1 MRCNDITRWGIFT
14 LLVCLSVYAAAPEP
28 KPGTWKGL
36 EHMMSM
42 EEFHAAGLDQ
52 LSREELSRL
61 NQWLVR
67 FLAHESQQVVKSDEK
82 IQELKKLPVRR
93 RIVGPFRGWDGNTTF
108 TLDNGEI
115 WKQRLPGSYAVK
127 LENPEVEILRNLLG
141 FYELKVIK
149 TGRKIGVTRIQ

>member
-36 EHMMSM
+36 EHMMSV

-52 LSREELSRL
+52 LSREQLSWL
-61 NQWLVR
+61 NQWLAR
-67 FLAHESQQVVKSDEK
+67 FIGYDSPQVVKADKK
-82 IQELKKLPVRR
+82 IQEQEKAAVQR
-93 RIVGPFRGWDGNTTF
+93 RIVGPFRGWDGETTF
-108 TLDNGEI
+108 TLDNGEV
-115 WKQRLPGSYAVK
+115 WKQRLPGRYTVK

-141 FYELKVIK
+141 FYELKVVK
-149 TGRKIGVTRIQ
+149 TGRKVAVTRIK